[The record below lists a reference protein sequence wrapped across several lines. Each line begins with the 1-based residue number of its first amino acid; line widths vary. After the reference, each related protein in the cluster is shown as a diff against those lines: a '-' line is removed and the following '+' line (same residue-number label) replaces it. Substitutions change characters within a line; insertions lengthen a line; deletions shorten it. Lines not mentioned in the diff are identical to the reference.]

1 MYRGG
6 LTSFRHSMK
15 LSNYATSL
23 WLQLAE
29 EARAVAAKVRD
40 PDLRLNLLRI
50 AKDYDARAH
59 AAAMRRGEGGA

>member
-1 MYRGG
+1 
-6 LTSFRHSMK
+6 MK
-15 LSNYATSL
+15 PSNYETAL

-50 AKDYDARAH
+50 AEDYDVRAH

>member
-1 MYRGG
+1 
-6 LTSFRHSMK
+6 MK
-15 LSNYATSL
+15 ASNYATSL

-50 AKDYDARAH
+50 AEDYDVRAN
-59 AAAMRRGEGGA
+59 AAAMPRGEGGA

>member
-1 MYRGG
+1 
-6 LTSFRHSMK
+6 MK
-15 LSNYATSL
+15 PSNYATAL

-50 AKDYDARAH
+50 AEDYDVRAH
-59 AAAMRRGEGGA
+59 AAAMLRGEGGA